1 MAFELLPL
9 PYPNSALEPRMS
21 LRSPGFYRE
30 HVIDLKLGAR
40 AIAIDAKKRQ
50 VDGNRHYYDAL
61 LIANGLILRASRF
74 PVRTCRMCTT
84 SAPSPTAAPSSPRS
98 RRRVGSWNLQVGR
111 Q

>member
-1 MAFELLPL
+1 MSSTRTFVSRPIPFPLEGRGNFMAFELLPL

-61 LIANGLILRASRF
+61 LIATGLILCGSRF
-74 PVRTCRMCTT
+74 PVR
-84 SAPSPTAAPSSPRS
+84 PAACPLPPLPR
-98 RRRVGSWNLQVGR
+98 R
-111 Q
+111 